1 MKNTQKHNDRLEFG
15 RAWTRTCAA
24 IRQAAP
30 SPDEL
35 DILFDDLC
43 EFSLEEVC
51 EALAYHRRHSR
62 FAPLEADIFEY
73 VNSQDCPDAEWD
85 LVFRSIHGVGFSED
99 VSCCFESIRTAIAVN
114 RMGGRSVI
122 ASRII
127 SGGSEKCRQEFAR
140 IFSQVASV
148 RECPVSMKYCPGE
161 PKKGQRIQML
171 SQNPAFRDAYVLES
185 DLLADLEKQNRKISP
200 EIVRIAVQMIQPPEY
215 LIGTVYQMP
224 EDAWTG
230 TEPLAL
236 AAVLNPEE
244 CLFRVSENLWAI
256 QLPKG
261 GFVSKTEY
269 KNRITVSIPQIEDT
283 RALKE
288 EDLGI

>member
-1 MKNTQKHNDRLEFG
+1 MKNTNQRNDRFEFG
-15 RAWTRTCAA
+15 KVWTRTCAA
-24 IRQAAP
+24 MRQAAP
-30 SPDEL
+30 SSDEL
-35 DILFDDLC
+35 DILFEDLL
-43 EFSLEEVC
+43 EFSLEEVRD
-51 EALAYHRRHSR
+51 ALTYHRRHSR

-73 VNSQDCPDAEWD
+73 VNSRDCPDAEWD

-99 VSCCFESIRTAIAVN
+99 VSCCFENIRTAIAVN

-127 SGGSEKCRQEFAR
+127 SSGNDKCRQEFVR

-148 RECPVSMKYCPGE
+148 RECPAVMKYCPGE

-171 SQNPAFRDAYVLES
+171 SRNPAFRDSYVLET

-224 EDAWTG
+224 EDIWTG
-230 TEPLAL
+230 TEKEAA

-244 CLFRVSENLWAI
+244 CLFRVSETSWAI
-256 QLPKG
+256 QLPKK
-261 GFVSKTEY
+261 GFLSKAEY
-269 KNRITVSIPQIEDT
+269 KARMTAGIPQIE
-283 RALKE
+283 
-288 EDLGI
+288 EDCHD